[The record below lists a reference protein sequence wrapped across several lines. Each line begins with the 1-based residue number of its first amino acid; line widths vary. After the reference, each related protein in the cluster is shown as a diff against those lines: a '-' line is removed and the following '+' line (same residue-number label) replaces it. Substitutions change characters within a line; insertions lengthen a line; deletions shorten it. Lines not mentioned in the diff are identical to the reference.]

1 MRRTSFKASVLMA
14 LLVLSCAC
22 SPVQIP
28 PQGPSG
34 ILPAQNMLG
43 ETDDLALVAD
53 IALQQAERF
62 GKDRVLVV
70 FDIDNTLLA
79 MEQGLGSDQ
88 WYDWQKELQKEDPCN
103 EMLVSDRLAV
113 QGALYFAS
121 AMRLTQPDAADQVQR
136 LQEAGLTVIS
146 VTSRGADFR
155 LQTFRELRRN
165 GISFWPNAFEPR
177 QGYPETFIPEGGTR
191 PALYEDGVFLTAG
204 QHKGDMLK
212 ALLDK
217 TGADYP
223 AVVVM
228 ADDKKRNLRAVMETF
243 AGLGTS
249 VHAWRYNRE
258 DAAVAE
264 LDRSAARAQWD
275 SVRPALQM
283 IQQLMGPDNFD
294 FPEYVLPQ
302 GCEPL

>member
-1 MRRTSFKASVLMA
+1 MQPASFQAGLLVA
-14 LLVLSCAC
+14 LLVLLCAC
-22 SPVQIP
+22 APVP
-28 PQGPSG
+28 PAESQLSG
-34 ILPAQNMLG
+34 ILPAQNILA

-53 IALQQAERF
+53 VALQQAERF
-62 GKDRVLVV
+62 GTDRVLVV

-88 WYDWQKELQKEDPCN
+88 WYDWQKELQEEDPCSD
-103 EMLVSDRLAV
+103 MLVSNRLAV

-121 AMRLTQPDAADQVQR
+121 AMRPTQPDAAEQVQR
-136 LQEAGLTVIS
+136 LQDAGLTVIAL
-146 VTSRGADFR
+146 TSRGADFR

-165 GISFWPNAFEPR
+165 GISFWPGALEPKR
-177 QGYPETFIPEGGTR
+177 GYPESFIPEGGSH

-217 TGADYP
+217 TGRDYP
-223 AVVVM
+223 TVVVM

-243 AGLGTS
+243 AGTGTS
-249 VHAWRYNRE
+249 IHAWRYNRE
-258 DAAVAE
+258 DAAVAA

-275 SVRPALQM
+275 ALRPALQQ
-283 IQQLMGPDNFD
+283 IQQVTGPDNFD
-294 FPEYVLPQ
+294 FPEYVVPPE
-302 GCEPL
+302 CEQL